1 MFAPAQQQAARP
13 DKQPEKPGT
22 GTIVVTRHCPRD
34 LYRPKWCID
43 QFVVAKKL
51 GGGYASTVHLAIDKA
66 TGTQVAIKVYH
77 RCKLS
82 QLNNYQVQREIR
94 IHSCVDHKNVLQ
106 LLAAFE
112 DEVGIYL
119 VTEYASRGDV
129 FGELDRRGGS
139 MTESDAVRQVLGPFL
154 SALEYLH
161 MLNIIHRDI
170 KPENLLFTATGV
182 LKVADFGLSIDIT
195 QERPVTRV
203 GTLDYMAPEVVICP
217 DKCHPNDHKEKTHLH
232 YTYLVD
238 AWAVGVLAYELTVGR
253 APFDAGHK
261 RGTIENI
268 LHSAPRFPAW
278 VSDSCKH
285 FVAWSLTKETG
296 ARPGIQ
302 QLAEHPWIH
311 QHAGAARPSKT
322 QFASA
327 GRAVSF
333 HNLSMYTDPAAA
345 RSAQQQQQQ
354 QLRAKMGEGLPSGGS
369 KSSSSKPHEPEP
381 EAEDEVFVS
390 ASGEACPAA
399 GAAAANGAAGMEG
412 VTAPEAAPAAAAAAC
427 SKPSSVSRV
436 PSCGRLPVPGS
447 AIAVS
452 AASGS
457 AAAAAAA
464 VQPPAGVACSHGTV
478 TTQGA
483 ASSPFEA
490 TDAQAPP
497 AAAPSSPSTLLGLPM
512 LGAAADKLRAFV
524 HRCQSANDLESV
536 KALMLLQPPEP
547 SNACFEPGGRF
558 YSGTPAGPAAALGSQ
573 PQHMAGSSTAAAAKH
588 GMSGHD
594 SAASLGV
601 YGASSSSSSSSRP
614 ADLPRGPSP
623 TLPVSPSAASLF
635 ALPKP
640 LQVVKLPASLQA
652 VPRSDSCRSLQG
664 LAGISEGKA
673 EGKDSSMGGDG
684 QQQQQR
690 PGSLQ
695 GAASSSPMAVS
706 PAAPGGAL
714 QQHQQQLGSKGA
726 ARSVFDSPESARES
740 PRERSSPSRSRADV
754 AASPSASSCSCS
766 YSSSCGNGMAGSTRG
781 SVCSAHSWGY
791 TQQQQHL
798 PHQPPQPPSPPRHAS
813 KACSA
818 RNLFGSCHDAA
829 GAAASAGKS
838 AAGPVAEGAAG
849 AEVGRHG
856 SCQEFAAAKRT
867 LLAISA
873 DCRTA
878 SETEQQQQQLA
889 GLSSQN
895 NGCFGFL
902 KSPRR

>member
-1 MFAPAQQQAARP
+1 MFAPAQQAARP

-34 LYRPKWCID
+34 LHRPKWSID

-94 IHSCVDHKNVLQ
+94 IHSCLDHKNVLQ
-106 LLAAFE
+106 LYAAFE

-268 LHSAPRFPAW
+268 LHSSPRFPAW
-278 VSDSCKH
+278 ISDSCRH
-285 FVAWSLTKETG
+285 FVTWSLTKDT
-296 ARPGIQ
+296 AKRPGIQ

-311 QHAGAARPSKT
+311 QYAGTVRPSKM
-322 QFASA
+322 QSVNA

-345 RSAQQQQQQ
+345 RSEQQQQH
-354 QLRAKMGEGLPSGGS
+354 QLRAKMGEGLPGSISKGSSG
-369 KSSSSKPHEPEP
+369 KLHELE
-381 EAEDEVFVS
+381 EDEGDVFVS

-399 GAAAANGAAGMEG
+399 AAAAAAAHAA
-412 VTAPEAAPAAAAAAC
+412 VQTAPPAAAAAA
-427 SKPSSVSRV
+427 
-436 PSCGRLPVPGS
+436 
-447 AIAVS
+447 
-452 AASGS
+452 
-457 AAAAAAA
+457 
-464 VQPPAGVACSHGTV
+464 
-478 TTQGA
+478 
-483 ASSPFEA
+483 
-490 TDAQAPP
+490 AP
-497 AAAPSSPSTLLGLPM
+497 AAPSSPSTLMGLPM

-524 HRCQSANDLESV
+524 HRCQSANDLESL
-536 KALMLLQPPEP
+536 KAFMLLQPPEP

-558 YSGTPAGPAAALGSQ
+558 YSGTPAGTAA
-573 PQHMAGSSTAAAAKH
+573 AGSSAAAAAKH

-601 YGASSSSSSSSRP
+601 HGASSSSSSSSSRP
-614 ADLPRGPSP
+614 AELPRGPSSG
-623 TLPVSPSAASLF
+623 LLVSPSTTASPF
-635 ALPKP
+635 PPPKP
-640 LQVVKLPASLQA
+640 LQLVKLPASLQG

-664 LAGISEGKA
+664 LAGISEGRA

-684 QQQQQR
+684 QQQQQQQQQLR
-690 PGSLQ
+690 QGS
-695 GAASSSPMAVS
+695 ASSSPMAV
-706 PAAPGGAL
+706 
-714 QQHQQQLGSKGA
+714 
-726 ARSVFDSPESARES
+726 
-740 PRERSSPSRSRADV
+740 
-754 AASPSASSCSCS
+754 
-766 YSSSCGNGMAGSTRG
+766 
-781 SVCSAHSWGY
+781 
-791 TQQQQHL
+791 
-798 PHQPPQPPSPPRHAS
+798 
-813 KACSA
+813 
-818 RNLFGSCHDAA
+818 
-829 GAAASAGKS
+829 
-838 AAGPVAEGAAG
+838 AGPVAESAADG
-849 AEVGRHG
+849 VEVRRHG
-856 SCQEFAAAKRT
+856 SCQEVGAAAKRT
-867 LLAISA
+867 VLTISA
-873 DCRTA
+873 DCRTM
-878 SETEQQQQQLA
+878 SETEQQQQL
-889 GLSSQN
+889 GDLSGQN